1 MQISLPAYSDWSED
15 CTLPEGLTLIKNST
29 VEANGFSYYYSLAL
43 QAAIEDGTIA
53 GVQTEAEANV
63 GSTETED
70 GPAARHTGK
79 TKTFIKLAEDEVGI
93 DWYEM
98 LSLENDN
105 ANDNEIRM
113 AYKRRCLETHPDKQ
127 PDHSDLLFKK
137 VQRAFEI
144 LSNPDGRRA
153 YDSSR
158 PFDDTIPLDG
168 LNVDEDESLFYSAFT
183 DVFERNKKFSN
194 DPKIST
200 LGDASTPIANVRRF
214 YDEWLAFRSWRDF
227 SHSAEAK
234 DLQEIKE
241 DMPREEKRYYLREN
255 QRVLDKLKKDEV
267 KRVRTLVE
275 RAMKI
280 DPRLRKYR
288 EEVAAA
294 KEKEKADKEAAQERI
309 RAEAEA
315 KLVAKYAAEREAAEA
330 KKAAEKADKQRVI
343 DLKERVIVRFEDA
356 DLLCE
361 IPTNKLLPDV
371 VRLLNIDWLTGI
383 MKDLDELE
391 AFANKIDKMDNDE
404 VVGYFNDFV
413 EERELM
419 VGQSRYGEP
428 CRRLDNE
435 ALLARQAE
443 VAAAREAARIR
454 AAGIVWDEEDVSN
467 LQKAIAKY
475 PGGTMDRWRKMAQ
488 FLRDKYT
495 EDEVLMKT
503 KKLEAELK
511 NKAGGNTAT
520 TSASQRAGNASSVKP
535 SASAPTEATD
545 VEDWSPEQQKHLEN
559 GIRELKAYK
568 QKDKWQRIAKKV
580 EDKDAKQCF
589 ERYRHLCNL
598 NKNQ

>member
-1 MQISLPAYSDWSED
+1 MQFVLPTAADWSED
-15 CTLPEGLTLIKNST
+15 STLPEGLTLIKNST

-43 QAAIEDGTIA
+43 QAAINDGTIA
-53 GVQTEAEANV
+53 GVEAAVEEGPAD
-63 GSTETED
+63 GDD
-70 GPAARHTGK
+70 GPATRHTGK
-79 TKTFIKLAEDEVGI
+79 TKTFIKLHEDERGI
-93 DWYEM
+93 DWYEI
-98 LSLENDN
+98 LALENED

-127 PDHSDLLFKK
+127 PDHSDALFKK

-144 LSNPDGRRA
+144 LSCPDGRRA
-153 YDSSR
+153 FDSCR

-168 LNVDEDESLFYSAFT
+168 LNLDDDESLFYT
-183 DVFERNKKFSN
+183 TYGPVFERNKKFSN
-194 DPKIST
+194 DPKISL
-200 LGDASTPIANVRRF
+200 LGDETTPIANVRRF

-227 SHSAEAK
+227 SHDAK

-275 RAMKI
+275 RAMKL

-288 EEVAAA
+288 EEVQAA
-294 KEKEKADKEAAQERI
+294 KDKEKADKEAAIERV

-315 KLVAKYAAEREAAEA
+315 KLVAKIAAEREEAEA
-330 KKAAEKADKQRVI
+330 KKAAEKNAKQRII

-371 VRLLNIDWLTGI
+371 VRLLNIDWLMTV
-383 MKDLDELE
+383 MKDLDELQ
-391 AFANKIDKMDNDE
+391 AFADRLYTIDDLE

-413 EERELM
+413 EERELI

-435 ALLARQAE
+435 AILARQAE

-454 AAGIVWDEEDVSN
+454 AAGVVWEEEDVAN

-511 NKAGGNTAT
+511 SKAGGNTAT

-535 SASAPTEATD
+535 SASAPAEATD
-545 VEDWSPEQQKHLEN
+545 VEDWTPEQQKHLEN

-568 QKDKWQRIAKKV
+568 QKDKWQRISKKV
-580 EDKDAKQCF
+580 EGKDAKQCF